1 MADLTLAPRKPGT
14 AHPGAA
20 KVIAAAKRSAFANR
34 GTWAEDKVRDALK
47 KWEQACAGREANRLL
62 DTRAAMR
69 IVKAAPADFE
79 FFAGAG
85 CLKVHGLIEVKSTQH
100 DSRLAHDK
108 VPQMPRLTRRAD
120 CGGLCAVLVYHST
133 TKLWRAA
140 PVEWLI
146 ANREG
151 ASWELSNLKT
161 YPNAAQALHGWIP
174 LLFRV

>member
-1 MADLTLAPRKPGT
+1 MPDLTLTPRKPGA

-47 KWEQACAGREANRLL
+47 KWEQARCAREANRLL

-79 FFAGAG
+79 WYAAAGAQS
-85 CLKVHGLIEVKSTQH
+85 LHGLIEVKSTQH

-108 VPQMPRLTRRAD
+108 VPQMPRLVHRAGT
-120 CGGLCAVLVYHST
+120 GGLCAVLVYHST

-140 PVEWLI
+140 PIEWLI

-151 ASWELSNLKT
+151 ASWEMSGLKT
-161 YPNAAQALHGWIP
+161 YANPPHALHGWQP
-174 LLFRV
+174 LVFTF